1 LSREEWYRLFTAARA
16 NRCRE
21 WFSRLIGTPDL
32 SGSGSNRVE
41 AAVETGV
48 PAAAPKCDKTW
59 NYSQTGLLAERSPT
73 KHNPNICGVMDN
85 F

>member
-1 LSREEWYRLFTAARA
+1 MVFPPDWNAGFIRQRIEPCVRL
-16 NRCRE
+16 
-21 WFSRLIGTPDL
+21 P
-32 SGSGSNRVE
+32 
-41 AAVETGV
+41 VETGV